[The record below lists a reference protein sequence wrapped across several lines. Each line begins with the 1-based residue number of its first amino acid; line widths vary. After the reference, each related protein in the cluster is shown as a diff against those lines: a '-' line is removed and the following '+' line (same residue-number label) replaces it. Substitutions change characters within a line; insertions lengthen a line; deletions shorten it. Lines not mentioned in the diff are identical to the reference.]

1 MKKLLL
7 LIALFSCFSV
17 MAEKVYQSP
26 AEFVQQAYSGKSP
39 KPKTLWL
46 NKEQKLIIA
55 DILQH
60 NYNRLRIRYWPQGDT
75 SVWVLEEIGK
85 ESPITVGLVV
95 KQQQLKHIKVLVYRE
110 SRGDEVTQE
119 FFTKQFI
126 NAKLTADKQ
135 LDQHIDGITGAT
147 LSVRALS
154 KLARLALW
162 LDQQATSNK

>member
-1 MKKLLL
+1 
-7 LIALFSCFSV
+7 
-17 MAEKVYQSP
+17 MAENVYQSP
-26 AEFVQQAYSGKSP
+26 EKFVQQSYDGNAP

-46 NKEQKLIIA
+46 NKDQKLVIA

-60 NYNRLRIRYWPQGDT
+60 NYNRLRIRYWPQGNT

-95 KQQQLKHIKVLVYRE
+95 TQQQLKQIKVLVYRE

-119 FFTKQFI
+119 FFTQQFV
-126 NAKLTADKQ
+126 NAKLTADNQ
-135 LDQHIDGITGAT
+135 LDKHIDGITGAT

-162 LDQQATSNK
+162 LDQQLDIKK